1 MSFFDEVNVSAQY
14 IAEHSSTSP
23 EIGVILGSGLGGLV
37 ESMDGKETIPYRDI
51 PHFPVSSVSGHAGNL
66 VFGRLSGRPIVVM
79 QGRFHFYE
87 GFSMRE
93 VAYPIYVMKQLGVKA
108 LIVTNACGGIN
119 TEFEPGDLMLLTD
132 FINSAGSNPLIGEN
146 DERFGPRFPDMSE
159 PYAKALITQAE
170 AAADRLG
177 ISYRHGVYAIHQG
190 PYYET
195 AAEIRMYKALGAD
208 AVGMS
213 TVPETIAANYLGIR
227 TLGISCIT
235 NMATGLRTGKH
246 SHEEVLK
253 IANEAGER
261 LSLWIR
267 TLIPELKL

>member
-1 MSFFDEVNVSAQY
+1 MSFYDEVSASARY
-14 IAEHSSTSP
+14 IAEHSSTTP

-37 ESMDGKETIPYRDI
+37 ESMEGKETIPYREI

-66 VFGRLSGRPIVVM
+66 VVGRLSGRQIIVM

-119 TEFEPGDLMLLTD
+119 TAFEPGDLMLLTD

-159 PYAKALITQAE
+159 PYARTLIAQAE
-170 AAADRLG
+170 AVADQLG
-177 ISYRHGVYAIHQG
+177 ISYQHGVYAIHQG

-246 SHEEVLK
+246 SYEEVLK
-253 IANEAGER
+253 IASGAGER